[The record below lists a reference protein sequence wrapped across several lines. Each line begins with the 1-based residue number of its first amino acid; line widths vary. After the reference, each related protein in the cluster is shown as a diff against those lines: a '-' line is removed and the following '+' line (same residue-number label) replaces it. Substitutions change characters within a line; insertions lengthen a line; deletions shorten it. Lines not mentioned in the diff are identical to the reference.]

1 MSNIGFIESCA
12 KNIQD
17 IFNAAITPPPTEDG
31 KRGRCRAISEREKQN
46 YIIIV
51 REIEEMKKHNEI
63 EDMDRF
69 NKAYKTIIRCN
80 LLNIPE
86 IRKKLAKQA
95 KLHRSK
101 CPLRRMKVRGKM

>member
-12 KNIQD
+12 KRIQD
-17 IFNAAITPPPTEDG
+17 IFNEAITPTFTKDG
-31 KRGRCRAISEREKQN
+31 KKKKCRAISEKEKQD

-51 REIEEMKKHNEI
+51 REI

-69 NKAYKTIIRCN
+69 NKAYRTIIRCN

-95 KLHRSK
+95 
-101 CPLRRMKVRGKM
+101 